1 MSSKD
6 EKISITST
14 SQYGSTD
21 QAPGNETKKSSEHD
35 YELGET
41 FYLKKQQG
49 FSATKC
55 LRASVPIIIA
65 LLVIIGL
72 VILMGQTYPK
82 RNIHPVNGD
91 DGTALVDVNGDSVAA
106 VFCEA
111 NPRCVKVN
119 ITGRCC
125 PTLSGVTLDCCD

>member
-1 MSSKD
+1 MSSED
-6 EKISITST
+6 EKKSSAPT

-21 QAPGNETKKSSEHD
+21 QAPRETKKSSDYD

-41 FYLKKQQG
+41 YYLKKQQG
-49 FSATKC
+49 FSVRKC
-55 LRASVPIIIA
+55 WPASVPIIIA
-65 LLVIIGL
+65 CVVILLL

-82 RNIHPVNGD
+82 RTIQPVTGD
-91 DGTALVDVNGDSVAA
+91 DGTGFVDVNGDSVAA
-106 VFCEA
+106 FNCVA
-111 NPRCVKVN
+111 NPRCVKAN